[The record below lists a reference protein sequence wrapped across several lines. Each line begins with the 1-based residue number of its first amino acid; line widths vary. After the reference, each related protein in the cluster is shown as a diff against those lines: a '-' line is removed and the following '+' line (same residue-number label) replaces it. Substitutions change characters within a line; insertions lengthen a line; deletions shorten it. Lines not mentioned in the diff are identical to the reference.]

1 MIESRTFTPDSAPA
15 AESSPSSKPRGIT
28 AWQRRLLPF
37 MVGAVVLLG
46 AAFFILS
53 VLGALQMSRF
63 LTEDPHKSISDRVST
78 MLAVDESQVGRAD
91 VMQHG
96 LLMLEADVLEKRYR
110 QASALLMSRIWTRQ
124 LAFNTGMVLALIGA
138 VFILGKLSET
148 ASKFGLEGSGAK
160 ASIDSAS
167 PGLILVFLGVV
178 LMAIAL
184 IVQPKIEVED
194 RAIYFQAS
202 PNPKATP
209 IASGVPSQTSPPDPD
224 PDPHPDSKPA
234 NQPVPKSAR

>member
-1 MIESRTFTPDSAPA
+1 MIDAQEPVIGVETRSIP
-15 AESSPSSKPRGIT
+15 SPTSSKPRGVT

-37 MVGAVVLLG
+37 MIGAVVLLG
-46 AAFFILS
+46 AAFFTLS

-78 MLAVDESQVGRAD
+78 MLAADEQQVGRAD

-138 VFILGKLSET
+138 VFIIGKLSE
-148 ASKFGLEGSGAK
+148 ASSKLGFEGSGAK

-167 PGLILVFLGVV
+167 PGLILAFMGVI

-202 PNPKATP
+202 PNPKANA
-209 IASGVPSQTSPPDPD
+209 IVVGVPAQAPNPDPD
-224 PDPHPDSKPA
+224 PGFAAQPQPS
-234 NQPVPKSAR
+234 PVPRLSK